1 MLPSTGE
8 VVSLVRTEAEAHHVA
23 RECRVFTVTEVAI
36 LIEALGNGVLAVKHM
51 TGEQM
56 LHHVAAILAERSAAY
71 GDAATS
77 MAAIAARW
85 SITLGHPVTPAQVVL
100 CLIDLK
106 LTRLQHNPKHQEV
119 CDLAGYA
126 AVLQEVNR

>member
-1 MLPSTGE
+1 
-8 VVSLVRTEAEAHHVA
+8 
-23 RECRVFTVTEVAI
+23 
-36 LIEALGNGVLAVKHM
+36 M

-56 LHHVAAILAERSAAY
+56 LHHVAGIIDERGAVY
-71 GDAATS
+71 GDAANS

-106 LTRLQHNPKHQEV
+106 LTRLSHNPKHQDSV

-126 AVLQEVNR
+126 AVLQEVNE

>member
-1 MLPSTGE
+1 
-8 VVSLVRTEAEAHHVA
+8 
-23 RECRVFTVTEVAI
+23 
-36 LIEALGNGVLAVKHM
+36 M

-56 LHHVAAILAERSAAY
+56 LKHVVGILAERGAVY

-77 MAAIAARW
+77 MAAVAARW

-106 LTRLQHNPKHQEV
+106 LVRLAHNPKHQDSV